1 MLELAGELEMEVEA
15 SDGIVRVVESALSLP
30 FTSWYWCG
38 DNDLDH
44 VGNDC
49 VAGTGLVVGEVDP
62 TCVLT
67 VEADSLPPLFCIVLI
82 SFCISIYFSR
92 IPRD

>member
-67 VEADSLPPLFCIVLI
+67 VEADSARNEDNRAKIQKEHLHPFT
-82 SFCISIYFSR
+82 F
-92 IPRD
+92 

>member
-1 MLELAGELEMEVEA
+1 MLELAGELELEVEA

-44 VGNDC
+44 VGNDS
-49 VAGTGLVVGEVDP
+49 VAGTGLVVDEVDP
-62 TCVLT
+62 TCVLA
-67 VEADSLPPLFCIVLI
+67 VEADSLPPLLCVVFILYLNLI
-82 SFCISIYFSR
+82 LTNST
-92 IPRD
+92 